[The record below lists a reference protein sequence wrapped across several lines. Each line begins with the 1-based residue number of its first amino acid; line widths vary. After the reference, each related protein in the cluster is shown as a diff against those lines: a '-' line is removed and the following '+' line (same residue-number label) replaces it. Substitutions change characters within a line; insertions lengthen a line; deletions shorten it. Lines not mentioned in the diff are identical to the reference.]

1 MTTPPRYYLAAYGKL
16 DAPGEEAMM
25 NEIHARGPIT
35 CSMATPETFD
45 YGYHRGVAVDTDNST
60 DVDHDV
66 EVVGWGVT
74 DDGMKYW

>member
-1 MTTPPRYYLAAYGKL
+1 
-16 DAPGEEAMM
+16 MM

-45 YGYHRGVAVDTDNST
+45 YGYHRGIAVDTDNST

-66 EVVGWGVT
+66 EVVGWGET
-74 DDGMKYW
+74 DGMKYW